1 MEISSASVGGRFIA
15 KKSFAPQKKNVRL
28 MSSGMTV
35 QATSSFSEPST
46 PGGVS
51 NSERRRYLMAK

>member
-1 MEISSASVGGRFIA
+1 MA
-15 KKSFAPQKKNVRL
+15 KKSFVPQKKNVNV
-28 MSSGMTV
+28 MSNGMTD

-51 NSERRRYLMAK
+51 DSERRRYLMAK